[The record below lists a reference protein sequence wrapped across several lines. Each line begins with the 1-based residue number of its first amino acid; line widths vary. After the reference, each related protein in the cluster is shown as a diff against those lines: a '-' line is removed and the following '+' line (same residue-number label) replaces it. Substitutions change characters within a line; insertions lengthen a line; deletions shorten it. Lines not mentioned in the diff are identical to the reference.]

1 MSDPHF
7 SDDVAGRAAPAPE
20 GGAADGRLLLT
31 PALRVASGSPDA
43 GQAAGTVPA
52 QPDTEALR
60 ALVQAILREELAGPF
75 GERITR
81 GVRKLVRSDVATL
94 LSARESE

>member
-1 MSDPHF
+1 MSDPHS
-7 SDDVAGRAAPAPE
+7 SDDHDGR
-20 GGAADGRLLLT
+20 AADGRLLLT
-31 PALRVASGSPDA
+31 PALRVATAGPDA
-43 GQAAGTVPA
+43 GSAAGAGPA
-52 QPDTEALR
+52 QPDAEALR

-81 GVRKLVRSDVATL
+81 GVRKLVRADVATL